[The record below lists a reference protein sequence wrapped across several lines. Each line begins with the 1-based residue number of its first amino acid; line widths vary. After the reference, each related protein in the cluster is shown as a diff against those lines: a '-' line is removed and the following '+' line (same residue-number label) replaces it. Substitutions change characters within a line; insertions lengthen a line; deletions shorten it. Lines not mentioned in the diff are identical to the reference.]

1 MVLFALD
8 PKNPPQLTDAER
20 ARLDRMTDAEI
31 TAAALSDDELA
42 RIRAARRV
50 REVRAHSGLSQVR
63 FAETYRST

>member
-8 PKNPPQLTDAER
+8 PRNPPQLTGAER

-31 TAAALSDDELA
+31 TAAALSDNELA

-50 REVRAHSGLSQVR
+50 REVRPHSGLSQVR